1 MSFLSSQDFEASE
14 TTNYRF
20 NAMETKSKGEVHQ
33 GLANLQNGIYARRV
47 RKNHRIPEVQG
58 FLSQICLWDL

>member
-1 MSFLSSQDFEASE
+1 
-14 TTNYRF
+14 
-20 NAMETKSKGEVHQ
+20 METKSKGEVHQ

-58 FLSQICLWDL
+58 FLSQICLWDLQCS